1 MPGPRVIRDPAIPR
15 MTGDPA
21 ASAVVPGSPLPV
33 VFSWSAGKDS
43 AYGLMTLLADRR
55 YRVMGLLTTMTEG
68 YRRVTMS
75 GVREELLDRQAEELG
90 LPLTKVWIPP
100 GCPNQ
105 IYESRMAT
113 GLSAA
118 GEEGLRHVAFS
129 DLFLEDVRSYR
140 ERWLAGLGWSGVF
153 PLFGRKTDTLA
164 REMIAWGLRATLVCL
179 DPQVMPSELAGRE
192 YDLALLGSL
201 PTSVD
206 PCGERGE
213 FHTFVHSAPIFRRPI
228 PCHQG
233 EVVRRDGFVYCD
245 LEAD

>member
-1 MPGPRVIRDPAIPR
+1 MPRATAEPPD
-15 MTGDPA
+15 
-21 ASAVVPGSPLPV
+21 SAVVPGSPLPV

-55 YRVMGLLTTMTEG
+55 FRVAGLLTTMTEG
-68 YRRVTMS
+68 YDRVTMS

-100 GCPNQ
+100 GCSNQ
-105 IYESRMAT
+105 LYESRMAA
-113 GLSAA
+113 GLSALGA
-118 GEEGLRHVAFS
+118 EDVRHLAFS

-140 ERWLAGLGWSGVF
+140 ERWLAGLGWAGVF
-153 PLFGRKTDTLA
+153 PLFGRETATLA

-179 DPQVMPSELAGRE
+179 DPQQMPPDLAGRE
-192 YDLALLGSL
+192 FDLALLDSL
-201 PTSVD
+201 PPSVD

-213 FHTFVHSAPIFRRPI
+213 FHTFVHSAPIFRQPI
-228 PCHQG
+228 HCHRG

-245 LEAD
+245 LAAD